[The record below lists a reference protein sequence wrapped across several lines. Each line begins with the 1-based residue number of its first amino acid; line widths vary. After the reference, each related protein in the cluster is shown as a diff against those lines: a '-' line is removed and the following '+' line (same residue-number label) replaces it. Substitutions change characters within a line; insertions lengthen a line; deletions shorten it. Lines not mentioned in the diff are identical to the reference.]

1 MAEEDRFIRYLTDF
15 GLSRQEALV
24 YRELL
29 SGGKQSGY
37 EIAKAAGISRSN
49 AYTSLAALVEKG
61 AAYLVE
67 ESAKRYIPVRLEEFC
82 GNRLR
87 RMEGEMAWLSANLP
101 SETESEDG
109 YITVEGE
116 ENIRNKMLNL
126 LERAEERVY
135 LSGSASCL
143 EEVRPQLEALLSA
156 GKKVVLVTDGGKG
169 GFELP
174 GTVVYVSGP
183 KEKQIGLITDS
194 KYVLSGEYGQGSMN
208 TCLYSGQRNFVTV
221 FKNALANEIEL
232 IKIRKGEKV
241 KDE

>member
-135 LSGSASCL
+135 LSGSTSCL
-143 EEVRPQLEALLSA
+143 EEVRPQMEALLSE

-169 GFELP
+169 SF
-174 GTVVYVSGP
+174 
-183 KEKQIGLITDS
+183 
-194 KYVLSGEYGQGSMN
+194 
-208 TCLYSGQRNFVTV
+208 
-221 FKNALANEIEL
+221 
-232 IKIRKGEKV
+232 
-241 KDE
+241 

>member
-1 MAEEDRFIRYLTDF
+1 
-15 GLSRQEALV
+15 
-24 YRELL
+24 
-29 SGGKQSGY
+29 
-37 EIAKAAGISRSN
+37 
-49 AYTSLAALVEKG
+49 
-61 AAYLVE
+61 
-67 ESAKRYIPVRLEEFC
+67 
-82 GNRLR
+82 
-87 RMEGEMAWLSANLP
+87 MAWLSANLP

-174 GTVVYVSGP
+174 GAVVYVSGP
-183 KEKQIGLITDS
+183 KEKQIGLI
-194 KYVLSGEYGQGSMN
+194 
-208 TCLYSGQRNFVTV
+208 
-221 FKNALANEIEL
+221 
-232 IKIRKGEKV
+232 KIRKGEKV